1 VFTVVYDA
9 CVLYPAPLRDLLVRI
24 AARGLVQAKW
34 SDEILD
40 ECFVAIRRQRPEL
53 SETALARTRE
63 LMCKAVPDCVVTDY
77 GDLVPGLQLPDP
89 GDRHVLAV
97 AIRSAAQ
104 TVVTW
109 NLSDFPLDRLAPYGV
124 RAQDPDTFILGLL
137 NLHEAAV
144 SALVVRQAADLKN
157 PPRTVDDVL
166 QTLHDNGLM
175 RSVAEMRAQGIAR

>member
-24 AARGLVQAKW
+24 AARGLVRARW

-40 ECFVAIRRQRPEL
+40 ECFAALRRQRPDLPEPP
-53 SETALARTRE
+53 LARTRA
-63 LMCKAVPDCVVTDY
+63 LMCRAVPDCLVTDY
-77 GDLVPGLQLPDP
+77 ADLVPGLQLPDP

-104 TVVTW
+104 VIVTW
-109 NLSDFPLDRLAPYGV
+109 NLTDFPADRLAPFGV
-124 RAQDPDTFILGLL
+124 EPQDPDTFVLGLL

-157 PPRTVDDVL
+157 PPRTVEDVL
-166 QTLHDNGLM
+166 ATLQDNGLV
-175 RSVAEMRAQGIAR
+175 RSVAEMRAQGIGR